1 MRTVFPSGT
10 GCEDS
15 ARQSSPWTRTIPSS
29 PAFNSAVTV
38 PWQPINSSFPVAVF
52 HFRDRSTNFISTT
65 AKTPNGSVA
74 DSATEAHA
82 SCRQRRADQEHRTQE
97 HGNDSTKRE
106 DAVTWR
112 FGFQNEKRQRQRN
125 EEQSRQVHREEM
137 NRVERQ
143 NQADSANHSR
153 GDDAWMRELGVQPE
167 HPENQQDKENIRLD
181 NAREEPLPRG

>member
-74 DSATEAHA
+74 DNATPRLTPPAVNGERIRNTAPKNMETIPPRSEEHT
-82 SCRQRRADQEHRTQE
+82 SELQSRLHLVCRLLLEKKKKKTQLEKAQRRPRSPPPPQVPRPRARPHHPSPPSRVSQWASAHISNTATRAYPPPLEH
-97 HGNDSTKRE
+97 H
-106 DAVTWR
+106 
-112 FGFQNEKRQRQRN
+112 
-125 EEQSRQVHREEM
+125 
-137 NRVERQ
+137 
-143 NQADSANHSR
+143 
-153 GDDAWMRELGVQPE
+153 
-167 HPENQQDKENIRLD
+167 
-181 NAREEPLPRG
+181 

>member
-74 DSATEAHA
+74 DNATPRLTPPAVNGERIRNTAPKNMETIPPR
-82 SCRQRRADQEHRTQE
+82 SEEHTSE
-97 HGNDSTKRE
+97 L
-106 DAVTWR
+106 
-112 FGFQNEKRQRQRN
+112 
-125 EEQSRQVHREEM
+125 QSRLHLVCRLLLEKKKKKTEL
-137 NRVERQ
+137 ERRPRHAPRAASWRRLQ
-143 NQADSANHSR
+143 HAVLRAPRAPTPRPPLRSTAPTTLAPRTCSRTPVSSA
-153 GDDAWMRELGVQPE
+153 
-167 HPENQQDKENIRLD
+167 
-181 NAREEPLPRG
+181 